1 MINYELTSET
11 HGIAYL
17 TAPYALLVEAF
28 GNDGINPRDM
38 YKSMCQWESNPDS
51 VDAGL
56 GWEVYDYKEGVCY
69 WPKGEGGLER
79 EEITVWHVQADAKG
93 RAELIELLDAAV
105 IRRLVLQET
114 VKDQLEAAESFEEAC
129 RKANGETVE
138 QDEISQLIDELGDGG
153 AVVIG
158 ETDEDGFFVGG
169 GLEVSL
175 DGVRVGVG
183 MQEEGLGDASVGI
196 SLADIRKAH
205 ALLGAY
211 LALVDEG
218 KS

>member
-1 MINYELTSET
+1 MINYKLTSET

-28 GNDGINPRDM
+28 GNDGQQEPRDE
-38 YKSMCQWESNPDS
+38 YKQMCQWSADRGG
-51 VDAGL
+51 DTF
-56 GWEVYDYKEGVCY
+56 WEVYDYKEGVCY
-69 WPKGEGGLER
+69 YPKSEGGLER
-79 EEITVWHVQADAKG
+79 EEITVWHVQATEKG
-93 RAELIELLDAAV
+93 REALIELLDTVVRRMAWDEMISDAKALPVGESEYLEV
-105 IRRLVLQET
+105 IET
-114 VKDQLEAAESFEEAC
+114 ETADYAE
-129 RKANGETVE
+129 
-138 QDEISQLIDELGDGG
+138 EIAELGDGG

-211 LALVDEG
+211 LAIVDQNAQ
-218 KS
+218 S